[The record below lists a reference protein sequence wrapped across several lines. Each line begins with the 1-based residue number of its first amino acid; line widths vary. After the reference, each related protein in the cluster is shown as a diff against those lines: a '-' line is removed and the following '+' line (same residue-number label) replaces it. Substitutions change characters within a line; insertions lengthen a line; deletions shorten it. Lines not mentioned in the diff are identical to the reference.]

1 MHLVLSSAK
10 RVIPDWRLAVPRR
23 FSGCRSGRPSR
34 GDGCLGVPTPTMS
47 ITSSAYLIAFTHIPA
62 IFPPL
67 DSARGAGSR
76 RARNGSRC
84 RGEIFVRGST
94 TRPVSNGWGS
104 GERSPNPFPRHAGSL
119 RGVVPRPLGRGDG
132 GRAGP
137 VRRAPAAPPENVFE
151 SENERVKGEPSPST
165 RSWRSAPAS
174 ADCSTWNMEAQMT

>member
-1 MHLVLSSAK
+1 M
-10 RVIPDWRLAVPRR
+10 
-23 FSGCRSGRPSR
+23 
-34 GDGCLGVPTPTMS
+34 GVPTPTMS
-47 ITSSAYLIAFTHIPA
+47 ITSSAYLIAFAHIPA

-84 RGEIFVRGST
+84 KGEIFVRGST

-132 GRAGP
+132 GRCPRQKRTDPP
-137 VRRAPAAPPENVFE
+137 VENKRR
-151 SENERVKGEPSPST
+151 ERVKGESSPST
-165 RSWRSAPAS
+165 RSQAQRPGLSRMFHVKQAADASTQSASLESGEPPEEDRDPGAHPTERSQWGSS
-174 ADCSTWNMEAQMT
+174 A